1 MCDVKTYNY
10 LVVAPRIH
18 IFRNICELLY
28 RLLSNQ
34 RDEPRSVQMR
44 LLSCQSPY
52 RPRPSTKPMHL
63 NDLLD
68 TYTGMRHG
76 LLSAVRRVGQKQASD
91 DVFPAFEPGLFLGV
105 IFNQR

>member
-1 MCDVKTYNY
+1 
-10 LVVAPRIH
+10 
-18 IFRNICELLY
+18 
-28 RLLSNQ
+28 
-34 RDEPRSVQMR
+34 
-44 LLSCQSPY
+44 
-52 RPRPSTKPMHL
+52 MHL